1 MGTWTSECSSSGGC
15 DKNSGWSFKLQN
27 PGELNRRESLHLVV
41 RGMVSGGKA
50 TIGNGTNK
58 LGGVNGKLVR
68 QRRWESG
75 GLEKPDG
82 RGSLWVWVRSP

>member
-1 MGTWTSECSSSGGC
+1 
-15 DKNSGWSFKLQN
+15 
-27 PGELNRRESLHLVV
+27 
-41 RGMVSGGKA
+41 MVSGGKA

-58 LGGVNGKLVR
+58 LGGENGKLVR

-75 GLEKPDG
+75 GLEKPAG